1 MTAAGP
7 TPAADRAPA
16 PDLARGAMLLLI
28 ALANVHRYVFGIVP
42 GQLSMPDRVVVW
54 VETLFV
60 DGRAYPLFGLL
71 FGYGVVQLARRRDGD
86 AAVALVRRRGVAMVA
101 IGLAHGVLL
110 WSGEI
115 VGAYGLLA
123 VVLAGLVVRGPATS
137 LAVVAVGGLVLAGAL
152 TAGVPP
158 VPGSPPGSFLS
169 IMMTDPVAALVAR
182 AGEWVLAGLL
192 GQLVAVAGA
201 VAVGGLAARARLLD
215 EPGRHRALLVRVAVV
230 GGAGAVAGGL
240 PQALLLTGTWNAAP
254 ELASL
259 SGSVNTVAGYA
270 GAAGYAALFGLLAV
284 RTAGRR
290 SRAVDAL
297 RAAGQR
303 SLSCYLAQS
312 VVFAALFPAWALGLG
327 ATTPLWGAA
336 LVGIGTWLITVLLAV
351 ASARTGRRGPAEAL
365 LRRLTYGS
373 RNPVAEPGPDPG
385 RRS

>member
-16 PDLARGAMLLLI
+16 PDIARGAMLLLI

-42 GQLSMPDRVVVW
+42 GQLGVPDRVVVW

-71 FGYGVVQLARRRDGD
+71 FGYGVVQLARRRDTD
-86 AAVALVRRRGVAMVA
+86 AAVARVRRRGIAMVA
-101 IGLAHGVLL
+101 IGLVHGVLL

-123 VVLAGLVVRGPATS
+123 VVLAGLLVRGPATS

-215 EPGRHRALLVRVAVV
+215 EPDRHRALLVRVAVV
-230 GGAGAVAGGL
+230 GVAGAVAGGL
-240 PQALLLTGTWNAAP
+240 PQALLLTGTWDAVP

-327 ATTPLWGAA
+327 ATTPLWVAA
-336 LVGIGTWLITVLLAV
+336 LIGVATWLVTVLLAV

-373 RNPVAEPGPDPG
+373 RKSVAEPGPGD
-385 RRS
+385 RS